1 MKNIFITFRITIF
14 VMVISLS
21 VITCD
26 NNTSGGDINNGGN
39 GNGGNDENE
48 QIIPDTPSTPRPF
61 NNITAAQ
68 LVANMKIGWN
78 LGNTLDAHQSWL
90 SLSQQY
96 NASITEHETSWGN
109 PVTTKAMITAIK
121 NAGFNVIR
129 IPVTWYKVLDS
140 NFNIRNDWMVR
151 VTEVVNYA
159 VDNDMYIILNTHH
172 DDHGDYAIFKFNNS
186 EKTASLAAFRKVWE
200 QIADNFKNYNEKLI
214 FEALNEPRTQGSVN
228 EWTGGTAEE
237 RANLNEHYQVFVD
250 VVRKSGGNNDKRK
263 LMVNTYGTSYSADAV
278 NGLVLPNDPTPNKLI
293 VSIHPYLPYN
303 FALNASPVGQNGSVS
318 AWSSSNPLDTE
329 DIRLGIKYVYE
340 KFVSNGIPVIFGE
353 FGALDKNNLAARV
366 DYTEYFV
373 RYARRN
379 GIVCVWWDGAGEEG
393 SENGDYRIFNR
404 NNLTFIFPEIITAL
418 MKADQPLPGVNE
430 PITPNPITGIL
441 GNYTFG
447 TNNDSSTNYIQAVWD
462 NLSSSNIT
470 LIQNST
476 AKLVL
481 ELSKTPTGVLQLIW
495 QGPDN
500 NLWWNESDILGGS
513 GNVLNASHATWNSG
527 TNTLTI
533 NLAQA
538 LNNYSNF
545 TAQPSLNLIIIYHG
559 GGGTIN
565 SLGIVSANIVVP

>member
-303 FALNASPVGQNGSVS
+303 FALNASPVGQNGSVN

-545 TAQPSLNLIIIYHG
+545 TAQPSLNLIIAYYG
-559 GGGTIN
+559 GSSVN
-565 SLGIVSANIVVP
+565 NLGIISANIVVP